1 MSTAARSSGARH
13 RTFVIGAVYALIAA
27 PAVVTAIEAAHFHL
41 RNRTNGSVFSDGEE
55 RAFLL
60 HVPNRYDGTRPVPLL
75 ISMHGGGAWPALQ
88 MDLSGW
94 NRVADEYG
102 FLVVYPAGR
111 GKPRR
116 WETFEPGA
124 ALERDVRYIAALIDS
139 LRAAFAIDST
149 RIYADGLSNGGG
161 MAFVLSCTLAD
172 RIAAIG
178 MVAPAQTLSPV
189 WCPDRRPMPMIA
201 FHGDADPILP
211 YHGGPMG
218 GPGPVRPVFR
228 PVRAFVAWWA
238 ERNRCAATPVDTAM
252 AADVVRLRYTEC
264 AEGAPVVFH
273 TLLGGGHTWPGGS
286 GLPEWFTGPTVRSI
300 DATNEMWEFFRR
312 HRLRAE

>member
-1 MSTAARSSGARH
+1 ML
-13 RTFVIGAVYALIAA
+13 VIGAVYALLTA
-27 PAVVTAIEAAHFHL
+27 PAVLTAIEAAHFHT
-41 RNRTNGSVFSDGEE
+41 RNRTNGSVVSDGEE

-60 HVPNRYDGTRPVPLL
+60 HVPKGYDGTRPVPLV
-75 ISMHGGGAWPALQ
+75 ISLHGGGAWPALQ

-111 GKPRR
+111 GKPKR

-124 ALERDVRYIAALIDS
+124 DLERDVGYIAAVIDT
-139 LRAAFAIDST
+139 LRAAFAIDAT

-178 MVAPAQTLSPV
+178 MVAPAQTLAPV
-189 WCPDRRPMPMIA
+189 WCPDPRPMPMIV

-238 ERNRCAATPVDTAM
+238 ERNRCATTPMDTAV
-252 AADVVRLRYTEC
+252 AHDVVRVRYTEC
-264 AEGAPVVFH
+264 AEGASVVFH

-286 GLPEWFTGPTVRSI
+286 GLPAWFTGPTVRSI
-300 DATNEMWEFFRR
+300 DATNEMWAFFRQ
-312 HRLRAE
+312 HRLRAD